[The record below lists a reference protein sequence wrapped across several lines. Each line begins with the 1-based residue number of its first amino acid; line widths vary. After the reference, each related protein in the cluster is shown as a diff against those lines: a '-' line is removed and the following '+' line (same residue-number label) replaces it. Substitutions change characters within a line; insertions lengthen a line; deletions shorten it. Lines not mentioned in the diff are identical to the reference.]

1 MNMKQEKSDTNT
13 KNTKVNKSNARKNV
27 KKTDQHVVDKSRV
40 LNDVG
45 NLFSNDW
52 DNTKVI
58 LIIFTC
64 EKVINMLFIYKMIFF
79 KHCWIYFTNTCYL
92 NG

>member
-1 MNMKQEKSDTNT
+1 MKQEKSDTNT

-45 NLFSNDW
+45 NLFSND
-52 DNTKVI
+52 
-58 LIIFTC
+58 
-64 EKVINMLFIYKMIFF
+64 
-79 KHCWIYFTNTCYL
+79 
-92 NG
+92 